1 MEHPTFIPM
10 YTPTTLQ
17 AQRGHMTRPQLYAI
31 GHKMNSHL
39 SEQSLSTCETWLLP
53 PTCVLCMI
61 RYLEESHGATTSNGR
76 ASEDAK
82 YKDQEKE
89 LPKKLQRADIR
100 TTPDDRPLTTSGRP
114 ALGGR
119 PAPEDQPTPA
129 THLQASGRPTPHRT
143 SGNINESPRL
153 PDVRCPNHRTLSA
166 DVRR

>member
-1 MEHPTFIPM
+1 M

-17 AQRGHMTRPQLYAI
+17 TPRGHMTRPRTYAM
-31 GHKMNSHL
+31 GHKVNSLL
-39 SEQSLSTCETWLLP
+39 SEPSLSTCETWLLP

-89 LPKKLQRADIR
+89 LPKKIQRVDVR
-100 TTPDDRPLTTSGRP
+100 TTPDDRPLTASGRL

-119 PAPEDQPTPA
+119 PAPEDQPMPA
-129 THLQASGRPTPHRT
+129 TELPSSGRPTPHRT
-143 SGNINESPRL
+143 SGSTNGSPRL
-153 PDVRCPNHRTLSA
+153 PDVQCPDHRTLSA
-166 DVRR
+166 DVWR